1 MIILVYEQFN
11 KIYLFSCPE
20 LNIFHIF
27 TPSTQGQTIQLNI
40 RILHNLVIIFAII
53 ISGCSKGLGPLS
65 KKEGEIIYDITYI
78 ENNLDKISA
87 DMLPKKMVTQ
97 YQNNKYTFVIEG
109 FFGLFNITNVII
121 PKESINRSKLT
132 VLSKKFYYD
141 GELNETAV
149 GFGMMPKMKFD
160 HTGNTKTICGYLC
173 QEVLVTFPEDI
184 RTDTL
189 KVYYTKDIPLDKPN
203 RSTPY
208 SDINGVLLEFYLQL
222 HKVEMKLTANSI
234 YEKAISDQTF
244 EKGDGYQR
252 ATKEY
257 MEAVLFKLLDTE

>member
-1 MIILVYEQFN
+1 M
-11 KIYLFSCPE
+11 
-20 LNIFHIF
+20 
-27 TPSTQGQTIQLNI
+27 NI
-40 RILHNLVIIFAII
+40 RVLHKLVVVFAII
-53 ISGCSKGLGPLS
+53 ISGCSEGLRPLS
-65 KKEGEIIYDITYI
+65 NKEGEIIFDIEYV
-78 ENNLDKISA
+78 ENNLNKISV

-97 YQNNKYTFVIEG
+97 YKNNNYTFEIEG

-121 PKESINRSKLT
+121 PKESINRSQLT
-132 VLSKKFYYD
+132 VLSKKFYYEGD
-141 GELNETAV
+141 IDETAV

-189 KVYYTKDIPLDKPN
+189 KVYFTRDIPLENSN

-208 SDINGVLLEFYLQL
+208 NELNGVLLEFYLQL

-234 YEKAISDQTF
+234 YEKPVSNETF
-244 EKGDGYQR
+244 QREEGFKR